1 MDNFNKNRLFS
12 KKVFDRAGDSRYNYD
27 IVNKSLRMIFI
38 SYRKQEGAVSMKS
51 TGIIRKVDDLGRI
64 VLPIELRR
72 TLDIAERDELEIY
85 MENDRIILQKFE
97 PACVFCGSSRSLISY
112 RRKNVCQDCVKKMSE
127 Y

>member
-1 MDNFNKNRLFS
+1 
-12 KKVFDRAGDSRYNYD
+12 
-27 IVNKSLRMIFI
+27 
-38 SYRKQEGAVSMKS
+38 MKS

-72 TLDIAERDELEIY
+72 TLDIAERDEIEIY

-97 PACVFCGSSRSLISY
+97 PSCVFCGSARELIAY
-112 RRKNVCQDCVKKMSE
+112 RGKNVCQECIKLMAE

>member
-1 MDNFNKNRLFS
+1 
-12 KKVFDRAGDSRYNYD
+12 
-27 IVNKSLRMIFI
+27 
-38 SYRKQEGAVSMKS
+38 MKS

-64 VLPIELRR
+64 VLPIESRR

-112 RRKNVCQDCVKKMSE
+112 RRKNVCQDCVRKMNDYRYVKNLNGSLPFRFFVIHLAGAPDHRR
-127 Y
+127 YFSAGPDLWRSA

>member
-1 MDNFNKNRLFS
+1 MP
-12 KKVFDRAGDSRYNYD
+12 V
-27 IVNKSLRMIFI
+27 
-38 SYRKQEGAVSMKS
+38 KS

-97 PACVFCGSSRSLISY
+97 PACIFCESSRNLVTY
-112 RRKNVCQDCVKKMSE
+112 LGKNVCQECIRKMNK
-127 Y
+127 